1 MSFFMF
7 FALSCKSRVIF
18 RRKTPFDVFL
28 RYAQEVQ
35 VNQTLPIGIGN
46 PEQMDHPKDHS
57 ILLFWSCTSRV
68 WIYIYL
74 YRSFLFFLGIQF
86 GLYYCHMCFV
96 DEIPIDFGGMI
107 FTEAMAT
114 TS

>member
-1 MSFFMF
+1 MF
-7 FALSCKSRVIF
+7 LK
-18 RRKTPFDVFL
+18 FL

-35 VNQTLPIGIGN
+35 VNHTLPIGSGILN
-46 PEQMDHPKDHS
+46 KWTILKS
-57 ILLFWSCTSRV
+57 IL
-68 WIYIYL
+68 
-74 YRSFLFFLGIQF
+74 FFCF
-86 GLYYCHMCFV
+86 GLALPGYGYNLDSTIAHMCCV